1 MKARSSEVFANDWY
15 YRALVRLTMVSALL
29 AFPVHAQAPGTP
41 GDGTN
46 DKARQAQVFADQ
58 AYDAFQKQDWPKAV
72 AMYLESFKLVP
83 TPDVLFNVAVIYDRK
98 MKDKAQAVEFYKRH
112 NAASDTKPELVARAT
127 TRIAELS
134 RVESANAPALATA
147 PVAVATVNKPSEAN
161 GLLIAGIAT
170 GAAGVAGLGVG
181 TGFGVLAIS
190 KMNQARA
197 LGCEKAGC
205 PDKASADK
213 SREAFFAGTTA
224 TVAFVA
230 GGALAALG
238 LTFILLAPK
247 SNDPAQK
254 AVTLQLNPVVGSAM
268 TGLTVSGSF

>member
-1 MKARSSEVFANDWY
+1 MCANAWFH
-15 YRALVRLTMVSALL
+15 RAFVWLALAGFLCASAAL
-29 AFPVHAQAPGTP
+29 AQATGTP
-41 GDGTN
+41 SDSSS
-46 DKARQAQVFADQ
+46 DKSRQAQFFADQ
-58 AYDAFQKQDWPKAV
+58 AYEAFQKEDWPKAV

-98 MKDKAQAVEFYKRH
+98 VKDKAQALEFYKRH
-112 NAASDTKPELVARAT
+112 NAASDTRPELLARAT
-127 TRIAELS
+127 TRMAELS
-134 RVESANAPALATA
+134 RVEPAKNSVLAVS
-147 PVAVATVNKPSEAN
+147 PVPAATVSKPSDSN

-205 PDKASADK
+205 PDKTSADK

-247 SNDPAQK
+247 STEAVPA
-254 AVTLQLNPVVGSAM
+254 AVTLQLGPAVTPAM
-268 TGLTVSGSF
+268 TGLTVSGAF